1 MTSTVEPQVR
11 KVATA
16 CTLDCPDTCGLIVT
30 VVDGVLTDID
40 ASPAHELT
48 QNWICA
54 KVKKHA
60 RRVYA
65 PERVMTPLIRT
76 GPKGSGEFEPATW
89 GEAMR
94 LIGDR
99 TRDAMAE
106 RGPDAV
112 VAFTYNSS
120 AGASESDGLTE
131 AFFAALGATVVDHTI
146 CAATASAS
154 WRSVYA
160 GMLSIDPLD
169 VVQTDLIVVWGAN
182 PTVSN
187 THFPPLVQQ
196 AVDRGARLVVIDP
209 RRTAMAK
216 RADLHLAVRPG
227 TDVVLALAVANYWA
241 EHDMVDTA
249 FVAANADGADG
260 FLAEAAKWSIAD
272 AAAVCGLTEADIV
285 QFAEWYGTT
294 KPAVLRIGWGQER
307 NANGGAA
314 CRAILA
320 LPVLANHF
328 GRRGGGVLGS
338 TSSAANVGTR
348 AAWPP
353 FKPTTRRSVAMH
365 QIGSWLAPDAED
377 PCRVLFIQGSNPAVM
392 CPDSAAVLAALSR
405 DDVFTIVHEQVLTD
419 TARYADVVLPAT
431 TAFEIDDLA
440 VSYGTYSVQ
449 RVRAAIDRVGE
460 SRSNDEVG
468 LAFAHEM
475 GWKWERPA
483 ALVQEADMRVTAA
496 DVVQFVTT
504 HPKGGRAHLCDA
516 TLGAPSYVPVP
527 AAYPLCLISPASSK
541 LINSMFGE
549 FQSPEPEVTLHPADA
564 AARSLVAGQRVKLVN
579 ALGSVEVRLAVS
591 DDVRP
596 GVATIPKG
604 IWLRN
609 FADGAGLNMLTP
621 ATGDALVNGA
631 CFNDAHVEVIA
642 AS

>member
-1 MTSTVEPQVR
+1 MTSAVEPRVR
-11 KVATA
+11 KIATA
-16 CTLDCPDTCGLIVT
+16 CTLDCPDTCGLTVT

-40 ASPAHELT
+40 ASPSNALT

-65 PERVMTPLIRT
+65 PERVMTPLVRT
-76 GPKGSGEFEPATW
+76 GPKGSGQFETTTWEHAT
-89 GEAMR
+89 A

-99 TRDAMAE
+99 MRDALAE
-106 RGPDAV
+106 RGPDSI

-120 AGASESDGLTE
+120 TGASESDGITE
-131 AFFAALGATVVDHTI
+131 AFFAALGATAVEHTI

-154 WRSVYA
+154 WRSVYSD
-160 GMLSIDPLD
+160 MLSIDPLD
-169 VVQTDLIVVWGAN
+169 VVHAELVVVWGAN

-187 THFPPLVQQ
+187 THFPPLVQK

-216 RADLHLAVRPG
+216 RADLHLPVRPG

-241 EHDMVDTA
+241 QHGMVDST
-249 FVAANADGADG
+249 FIAAHADGADE
-260 FLAEAAKWSIAD
+260 FLIEAAKWSVAD
-272 AAAVCGLTEADIV
+272 AAEVCGISEADIV
-285 QFAEWYGTT
+285 QFAQWYGTT

-320 LPVLANHF
+320 LPVLVNHF
-328 GRRGGGVLGS
+328 GRRGGGVIGS
-338 TSSAANVGTR
+338 TSSAAKVGTR
-348 AAWPP
+348 AAWPA
-353 FKPTTRRSVAMH
+353 FEPTARRSVAMH
-365 QIGSWLAPDAED
+365 QIGSWLAPNASD
-377 PCRVLFIQGSNPAVM
+377 PCRVLFVQGANPAVM
-392 CPDSAAVLAALSR
+392 CPDSASVFAALSR

-449 RVRAAIDRVGE
+449 RVRAAIGRVGE

-468 LAFAHEM
+468 LALAHSL
-475 GWKWERPA
+475 GWKWDRVDAPA
-483 ALVQEADMRVTAA
+483 QEGDMRVTATG
-496 DVVQFVTT
+496 VVQFLTT
-504 HPKGGRAHLCDA
+504 HPTGGRAQLCPA
-516 TLGAPSYVPVP
+516 NLGAPTYVPAP
-527 AAYPLCLISPASSK
+527 SAYPLVLISPASSK

-549 FQSPEPEVTLHPADA
+549 FQSPEPEVMLHPDDA
-564 AARSLVAGQRVKLVN
+564 TARSLVAGQQVKLVN

-591 DDVRP
+591 DDTRP

-609 FADGAGLNMLTP
+609 FPGGAGVNMLTP
-621 ATGDALVNGA
+621 ATGDSLVNGA
-631 CFNDAHVEVIA
+631 CFNDARVEVVA

>member
-1 MTSTVEPQVR
+1 MTSAVEPRV
-11 KVATA
+11 KKIATA
-16 CTLDCPDTCGLIVT
+16 CTLDCPDTCGLTVT

-40 ASPAHELT
+40 ASPNHALT

-65 PERVMTPLIRT
+65 PERVMTPLVRI
-76 GPKGSGEFEPATW
+76 GAKGSGEFEPATW
-89 GEAMR
+89 AQAMALISGR
-94 LIGDR
+94 IGD
-99 TRDAMAE
+99 AVAE
-106 RGPDAV
+106 SGPDAV

-169 VVQTDLIVVWGAN
+169 VVHADLIVVWGAN

-227 TDVVLALAVANYWA
+227 TDVVLALAVANHWA
-241 EHDMVDTA
+241 EHGMVDRT
-249 FVAANADGADG
+249 FVAANADGAEE
-260 FLAEAAKWSIAD
+260 FLKEATKWSVAD
-272 AAAVCGLTEADIV
+272 AAAVCGLSEVDII
-285 QFAEWYGTT
+285 QFAQWYGKT
-294 KPAVLRIGWGQER
+294 KPAVLRVGWGQER

-328 GRRGGGVLGS
+328 GRRGGGVIGS
-338 TSSAANVGTR
+338 TSSAAKVGTR
-348 AAWPP
+348 AAWPA
-353 FKPTTRRSVAMH
+353 FEPTTRRSVAMH
-365 QIGSWLAPDAED
+365 QIGSWLAPGSSD
-377 PCRVLFIQGSNPAVM
+377 PCRVLFVQGANPAVM
-392 CPDSAAVLAALSR
+392 CPDSASVVAALAR
-405 DDVFTIVHEQVLTD
+405 DDVFTVVHEQVLTD

-449 RVRAAIDRVGE
+449 RVRAAIGRVGQ

-468 LAFAHEM
+468 LALATSL
-475 GWKWERPA
+475 GWEWERSEP
-483 ALVQEADMRVTAA
+483 LDHDADVRVTAV

-504 HPKGGRAHLCDA
+504 HPEGGRARLCDA
-516 TLGAPSYVPVP
+516 NRGAPTYVPAP
-527 AAYPLCLISPASSK
+527 SAYPLVLISPASSK

-549 FQSPEPEVTLHPADA
+549 FQSPEPEVMLHPDDA
-564 AARSLVAGQRVKLVN
+564 TARFLVAGQQVELVN
-579 ALGSVEVRLAVS
+579 QLGSVEVRLAVS
-591 DDVRP
+591 DDTRP

-609 FADGAGLNMLTP
+609 FPGGAGVNMLTP
-621 ATGDALVNGA
+621 ATGDPLVNGA
-631 CFNDAHVEVIA
+631 CFNDARVDVVA
-642 AS
+642 AP